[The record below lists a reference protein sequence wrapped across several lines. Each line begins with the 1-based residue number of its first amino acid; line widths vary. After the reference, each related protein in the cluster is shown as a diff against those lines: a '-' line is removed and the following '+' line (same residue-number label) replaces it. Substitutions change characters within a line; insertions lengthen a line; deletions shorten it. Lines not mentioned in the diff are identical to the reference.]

1 MKNIFFVSL
10 IFFILASCGKNKE
23 VKIIAKNAATGASYA
38 GLEYKVISSRT
49 AANGEKYK
57 TEASGT
63 LNSNGEAMVSIKK
76 KSGRSYSI
84 QVKAPENS
92 CYTNQSPQF
101 FESPFD
107 VNGTFTFEFAECAAF
122 KFRYHNIACFN
133 ANDQI
138 IVNRFSEIND
148 YTGFIIPAE
157 YNGCEDYTTSDF
169 ISVPMGKWYFSWSVT
184 KNGITNNYN
193 DTLFLNAG
201 ENKYYEFNY

>member
-1 MKNIFFVSL
+1 
-10 IFFILASCGKNKE
+10 
-23 VKIIAKNAATGASYA
+23 VKIIAKNAATGASYS

-101 FESPFD
+101 FDSPFD
-107 VNGTFTFEFAECAAF
+107 VNGTFTFEFAECAYL
-122 KFRYHNIACFN
+122 KFRLNNSYCFN
-133 ANDQI
+133 SNDKIVLERNTNLSNYDEFTAPAIQIGCVDYIMNDFAN
-138 IVNRFSEIND
+138 
-148 YTGFIIPAE
+148 
-157 YNGCEDYTTSDF
+157 
-169 ISVPMGKWYFSWSVT
+169 VPMGYWYLKWTVT
-184 KNGITNNYN
+184 KNNVETNFSDTIFLDKNEELLYEINY
-193 DTLFLNAG
+193 
-201 ENKYYEFNY
+201 

>member
-101 FESPFD
+101 FDSPYD
-107 VNGTFTFEFAECAAF
+107 VNGTFTFEFAGCAYLKLNINNINCQGAGDIMNFRSKQAYTEFQSWTIDRLGCYSYTSPDFF
-122 KFRYHNIACFN
+122 KVPAGWRIYEWKVNKGGAITSFKDSIFLDVNTNSTFN
-133 ANDQI
+133 
-138 IVNRFSEIND
+138 
-148 YTGFIIPAE
+148 
-157 YNGCEDYTTSDF
+157 
-169 ISVPMGKWYFSWSVT
+169 M
-184 KNGITNNYN
+184 NY
-193 DTLFLNAG
+193 
-201 ENKYYEFNY
+201 

>member
-1 MKNIFFVSL
+1 MKNIFFISL

-23 VKIIAKNAATGASYA
+23 VKIIAKNAATGSSYP

-101 FESPFD
+101 FDSPYD
-107 VNGTFTFEFAECAAF
+107 VNGTFTFEFAGCAYL
-122 KFRYHNIACFN
+122 KLNIN
-133 ANDQI
+133 N
-138 IVNRFSEIND
+138 INCQ
-148 YTGFIIPAE
+148 G
-157 YNGCEDYTTSDF
+157 
-169 ISVPMGKWYFSWSVT
+169 
-184 KNGITNNYN
+184 
-193 DTLFLNAG
+193 AG
-201 ENKYYEFNY
+201 EVID